1 MPLGRLAF
9 YKKMYLTLL
18 ALLLLQS
25 PAVAADWIQITKD
38 QTEFNKVAKI
48 DAKRLHLEKC
58 REAEFAST
66 GLDAITESSF
76 TTVVAVVV
84 DRSGEVQRFR
94 VTRGPEF
101 AGLNLSEPIRL
112 ALTDW
117 RYRAA
122 RPSLAGPAF
131 EIAVVFPKPLGA
143 SKTTACRSR

>member
-1 MPLGRLAF
+1 
-9 YKKMYLTLL
+9 MYLTLF
-18 ALLLLQS
+18 AVLLLQS
-25 PAVAADWIQITKD
+25 AALPAEWIQIARN
-38 QTEFNKVAKI
+38 QTEFNKVVNI
-48 DAKRLHLEKC
+48 DAKRLRLQKC

-84 DRSGEVQRFR
+84 DRSGEVERFR
-94 VTRGPEF
+94 VVRGPEI
-101 AGLNLSEPIRL
+101 AGLKLSEPIRL

-122 RPSLAGPAF
+122 GASLAGPAF

-143 SKTTACRSR
+143 SKTTACRSK